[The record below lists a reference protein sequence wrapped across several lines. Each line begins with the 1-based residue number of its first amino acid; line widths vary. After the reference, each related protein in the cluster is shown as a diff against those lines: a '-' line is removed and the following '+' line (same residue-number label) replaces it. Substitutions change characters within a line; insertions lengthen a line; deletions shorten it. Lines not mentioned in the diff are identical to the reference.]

1 MKSIQA
7 LRERAYALSNA
18 MSKML
23 AAAGDKAWP
32 KDQQA
37 AYDAMNEQFEEVKNE
52 IETMEAEANGQKPRA
67 SGKPSKAG
75 AASSEE
81 DLPALRTPDEFHNHY
96 CRRAGNQAS
105 QLDRQSNINIADFMR
120 GVANMQTTPAVRN
133 ALSEGTDSAGGF
145 TVPNIVMP
153 EILSALVPNSSLLQA
168 GAAISPQEDGA
179 KSFVLPGIQ
188 TLPTAAWRSEN
199 GAVAESDPVFR
210 ALTATPRS
218 LAVMFKISRELLA
231 DSAGMHQALLQVI
244 GQAFAKEMDRVGL
257 RGSGTAPEPRGI
269 SNTAGIQSVTNGTN
283 GASLATLRYGNLL
296 TGIQSILTADAPMP
310 TAAIMSPRTRV
321 GLATLADTLFQPL
334 AAPPLV
340 RDLQLLTSSQI
351 PNNLT
356 TGTSTDCTEIYMGDF
371 SQVRF
376 VLRENL
382 SVQLLQEAYASTGQ
396 LAFIAHMRLDVLVPY
411 AAGLA
416 VVTGVRP

>member
-7 LRERAYALSNA
+7 LRERAAALSNG
-18 MSKML
+18 MNKML
-23 AAAGDKAWP
+23 AAAGDKRWS
-32 KDQQA
+32 KEEQA
-37 AYDAMNEQFEEVKNE
+37 AYDALAEQFEEVKSE
-52 IETMEAEANGQKPRA
+52 IEAMEAELNGQKPRA
-67 SGKPSKAG
+67 SRTPQKVG
-75 AASSEE
+75 AAVDEAE
-81 DLPALRTPDEFHNHY
+81 LPALRTPDEFHNHY
-96 CRRAGNQAS
+96 RRRADNQGT
-105 QLDRQSNINIADFMR
+105 QLDRENISIADFMR
-120 GVANMQTTPAVRN
+120 GVANLPTTPAVRN
-133 ALSEGTDSAGGF
+133 ALTEGTDSAGGF

-179 KSFVLPGIQ
+179 KSFTLPGIQ
-188 TLPTAAWRSEN
+188 TLPTAAWRAEN

-231 DSAGMHQALLQVI
+231 DSSGMHQALLQVI

-257 RGSGTAPEPRGI
+257 RGTGTAPEPRGI
-269 SNTAGIQSVTNGTN
+269 LNTAGIQAVTNGAN

-310 TAAIMSPRTRV
+310 TAAIMSPRSRV
-321 GLATLADTLFQPL
+321 GLASLIDTTNQPL
-334 AAPPLV
+334 NAPPLV
-340 RDLQLLTSSQI
+340 SDLKLITSSQI

-356 TGTSTDCTEIYMGDF
+356 VGTSTDCSEIYLGDF

-396 LAFIAHMRLDVLVPY
+396 LAFIAHMRLDVLIPY

-416 VVTGVRP
+416 VATGVRP

>member
-81 DLPALRTPDEFHNHY
+81 DLPALRTADEFHNHY
-96 CRRAGNQAS
+96 RRRAGNQAS
-105 QLDRQSNINIADFMR
+105 LKDQEGIGIADFMR
-120 GVANMQTTPAVRN
+120 GVANMQTTLAVRN
-133 ALSEGTDSAGGF
+133 ALQEGTDSAGGY

-257 RGSGTAPEPRGI
+257 RGTGTAPEPRGI
-269 SNTAGIQSVTNGTN
+269 LNTAGIQSVTNGTN
-283 GASLATLRYGNLL
+283 GTSLATLRYGNLL
-296 TGIQSILTADAPMP
+296 TGFQSIMSADAPMP

-321 GLATLADTLFQPL
+321 GLASLADTLFQPL

-351 PNNLT
+351 PNNLPV
-356 TGTSTDCTEIYMGDF
+356 GGSTDCTEIYMGDF